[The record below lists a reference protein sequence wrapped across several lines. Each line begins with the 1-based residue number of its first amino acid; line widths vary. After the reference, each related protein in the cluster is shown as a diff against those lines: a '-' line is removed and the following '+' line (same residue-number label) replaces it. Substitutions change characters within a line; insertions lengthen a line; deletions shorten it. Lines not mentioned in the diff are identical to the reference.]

1 MTITISIPSKEAQ
14 RILNGQGSGNSTED
28 ERFQDAADTDTC
40 NFFAVMSQYYKPE
53 DFMLTVGILL
63 AQGIA
68 RISDKKEQEIVLE
81 EFVSRLKKHGG
92 EDPIKLVQK
101 FCEASKNWY
110 VREEAN

>member
-68 RISDKKEQEIVLE
+68 RISDKKKTGNRSGGVCVSAEKAWWRGPNQTGAEVL
-81 EFVSRLKKHGG
+81 
-92 EDPIKLVQK
+92 
-101 FCEASKNWY
+101 
-110 VREEAN
+110 